1 MRAFDVVGENL
12 EFGLEVDRRG
22 AIEQQPA
29 QALLTI
35 GLLRA
40 ARHLDAR
47 RQARRRYVLDDR
59 APNLPAL
66 PAPRIV
72 PQRDRAFLALAT
84 LGQQRA
90 AQFGI
95 GRRAV
100 AGDRDRKSPRLNSR
114 HY

>member
-66 PAPRIV
+66 PAHRIV
-72 PQRDRAFLALAT
+72 TQRDRAFLALAT
-84 LGQQRA
+84 LGQQR
-90 AQFGI
+90 
-95 GRRAV
+95 
-100 AGDRDRKSPRLNSR
+100 DRKSTRLNSS
-114 HY
+114 H

>member
-22 AIEQQPA
+22 AIETQPA

-47 RQARRRYVLDDR
+47 RPARRRYGLDDR

-66 PAPRIV
+66 PAHRIV
-72 PQRDRAFLALAT
+72 TQRDRAFLPPST
-84 LGQQRA
+84 LVHQRPA
-90 AQFGI
+90 PSRI
-95 GRRAV
+95 GRRPG
-100 AGDRDRKSPRLNSR
+100 AGGPPPA
-114 HY
+114 